1 MIRTPNRPARIR
13 AVAATVLV
21 LLTAAGL
28 VVAQDYQRRG
38 GFSIEIVEP
47 ANQDVVFGK
56 TKIVAKVKIEDPR
69 DLDRVE
75 FLIGDDVIFVDREP
89 PFECLHDFDDESRS
103 HIVRAIAYHREGL
116 TVQDAVVTRK
126 ITFGSFEEVN
136 RVILWVSVTDRD
148 DEFVTDLDVEH
159 FTVLENGESQ
169 HILELVR
176 EDRPI
181 TMAIILDSSGSMQ
194 EELREVQTAAGSFVE
209 TLRDEDRAMVIDFDD
224 RVFLIQDLTSDREE
238 LRTSVTSTEAI
249 GGTAL
254 YDALH
259 SAYRLMGGTE
269 GRKAIIVLSDGDD
282 SSSQFSFKRV
292 LEEAKTN
299 NTLIYT
305 IGLGS
310 GLGGSGRSV
319 LKDFAEFTGG
329 RSFFVKNAADL
340 AGVYERI
347 AEELRSQF
355 YLTYSTSVDEWDG
368 RWVKLE
374 VKSDQPGH
382 KARARRGFFAVRG
395 KNTGS
400 PAPPAGNG
408 P

>member
-1 MIRTPNRPARIR
+1 MNRRCDHSARTA
-13 AVAATVLV
+13 AALAALLALVATVPL
-21 LLTAAGL
+21 AA
-28 VVAQDYQRRG
+28 QEYQRRG

-56 TKIVAKVKIEDPR
+56 TKIVAKLEIPDPR

-75 FLIGDDVIFVDREP
+75 FLIGDEVIFVDREP
-89 PFECLHDFDDESRS
+89 PFECVHEFGDESRS
-103 HIVRAIAYHREGL
+103 YIVRAIAYHRKGL
-116 TVQDAVVTRK
+116 TVQDAIVTRK

-148 DEFVTDLDVEH
+148 DEFVIDLDASQ
-159 FTVLENGESQ
+159 FTVLENGKPQ
-169 HILELVR
+169 QILELVR

-181 TMAIILDSSGSMQ
+181 TMAILLDSSGSMQ
-194 EELREVQTAAGSFVE
+194 EELREVQAAAGSFVE
-209 TLRDEDRAMVIDFDD
+209 TLRDQDRAMVIDFDD
-224 RVFLIQDLTSDREE
+224 RVFLIQELTSDHEA
-238 LRTSVTSTEAI
+238 LRASVVSTQAI
-249 GGTAL
+249 GGTSL

-259 SAYRLMGGTE
+259 SAYRLMVGNE

-282 SSSQFSFKRV
+282 SSSQFGFKRV

-310 GLGGSGRSV
+310 GIGSSGRSV
-319 LKDFAEFTGG
+319 LKDFAEYTGG
-329 RSFFVKNAADL
+329 RAFFVKNAADL

-368 RWVKLE
+368 RWVKLD
-374 VKSDQPGH
+374 VKTDQPGC

-395 KNTGS
+395 KQAGS
-400 PAPPAGNG
+400 PSPPSSN
-408 P
+408 

>member
-1 MIRTPNRPARIR
+1 MTPACHRIARI
-13 AVAATVLV
+13 AVVLGSLACAT
-21 LLTAAGL
+21 ASDPGI
-28 VVAQDYQRRG
+28 AQEYQRRG

-47 ANQDVVFGK
+47 ANQEVVFGK
-56 TKIVAKVKIEDPR
+56 TKIAADVKIADPR

-89 PFECLHDFDDESRS
+89 PFECVHEFDDDSRS

-116 TVQDAVVTRK
+116 TVQDAIVTRK

-148 DEFVTDLDVEH
+148 DEFVTDLDVAH
-159 FTVLENGESQ
+159 FDVLENGKSQ
-169 HILELVR
+169 QILELVK

-181 TMAIILDSSGSMQ
+181 TMAILLDSSGSMQ
-194 EELREVQTAAGSFVE
+194 EELREVQAAAGSFVE

-224 RVFLIQDLTSDREE
+224 RVFLIQDLTSDREA
-238 LRTSVTSTEAI
+238 LRETVASTQAI
-249 GGTAL
+249 GGTSL

-259 SAYRLMGGTE
+259 AAYRLMGGTE
-269 GRKAIIVLSDGDD
+269 GRKAIVVLSDGDD

-310 GLGGSGRSV
+310 GIGGSGRSV
-319 LKDFAEFTGG
+319 LKDFAEYTGG
-329 RSFFVKNAADL
+329 RSFFVKNAEDL

-374 VKSDQPGH
+374 VKTDRPGH
-382 KARARRGFFAVRG
+382 EVRARRGFFAVRG
-395 KNTGS
+395 KKTG
-400 PAPPAGNG
+400 N
-408 P
+408 